1 MSSGTVV
8 KHSEELKR
16 ALRWVAERR
25 QADPQVGLAM
35 LLAEAGP
42 LFNLSPKDQDGL
54 RLLLREM
61 DENRKEST
69 GQ

>member
-1 MSSGTVV
+1 MSSKTVI

-16 ALRWVAERR
+16 ALRWIAERK
-25 QADPQVGLAM
+25 QADPELRLAM

-42 LFNLSPKDQDGL
+42 RFNLSPKDQDGL

-61 DENRKEST
+61 DEV
-69 GQ
+69 

>member
-1 MSSGTVV
+1 MSSKTIV

-16 ALRWVAERR
+16 AVRWVAERKR
-25 QADPQVGLAM
+25 AEPQLRLAM

-42 LFNLSPKDQDGL
+42 RFNLSPKDQDGL

-61 DENRKEST
+61 DEV
-69 GQ
+69 